1 MRTCSANGCGRRQ
14 LPFLPSRAVGVTVD
28 GDWYCSSACVEGIA
42 RERLLAL
49 EPPTGVRVPDDGL
62 RMRVG
67 GWLRH
72 IGAITDDQLAQALDA
87 QRTSGLRMGAQ
98 VIALNFVSAERVLK
112 ALSLQAGVPY
122 LTRIDLARVGRAPG
136 NLSRHAV
143 RALSVVPF
151 AEPSR
156 GFVKVA
162 CLAPLPR
169 LALSAFRRITGFVP
183 EPHLIGDHL
192 WAGLVD
198 AYGSDVNEAS
208 VPSFVQTH
216 TLADAAAT
224 IARTATTGRAARL
237 TGLRCDDYTWMRVMV
252 PEGAHDVVYAQSS
265 MSREL

>member
-28 GDWYCSSACVEGIA
+28 GDWYCSFACVETVA

-49 EPPTGVRVPDDGL
+49 EPAVGLRVADDGL
-62 RMRVG
+62 RTRIG

-72 IGAITDDQLAQALDA
+72 TGAITDDQLAVALEA
-87 QRTSGLRMGAQ
+87 QKISGLRLGAQ
-98 VIALNFVSAERVLK
+98 VIALNLVAAERVLK

-122 LTRIDLARVGRAPG
+122 LSRIDVARVRRAPG
-136 NLSRHAV
+136 GLSRHAV
-143 RALSVVPF
+143 RALRVVPF
-151 AEPSR
+151 SEPSR
-156 GFVKVA
+156 GIVKVA

-169 LALSAFRRITGFVP
+169 LALSAFRRITGFIP
-183 EPHLIGDHL
+183 EPHLIADDR
-192 WAGLVD
+192 WADLVD
-198 AYGSDVNEAS
+198 AYGSDATGAS

-224 IARTATTGRAARL
+224 IARTATSARAARL

-252 PEGAHDVVYAQSS
+252 PEGAHDVVYAT
-265 MSREL
+265 SREL